1 MPIQEKPSRN
11 EDEYFAKLDAD
22 LIRDQRHKLDR
33 ERNQVERKA
42 HFMKCP
48 KCGADLVETEFH
60 HIKIDR
66 CSECQ
71 GMWLDRGEIEM
82 LEHIDQSNVRQF
94 IRSMFG
100 LKW

>member
-1 MPIQEKPSRN
+1 MDDKKPSRN
-11 EDEYFAKLDAD
+11 EDEYFVKLDAE
-22 LIRDQRHKLDR
+22 LIKDQRSRLDAAR
-33 ERNQVERKA
+33 AATERKS

-66 CSECQ
+66 CSECK
-71 GMWLDRGEIEM
+71 GVWFDAGEIEM
-82 LEHIDQSNVRQF
+82 LEHLDQSEVRGF
-94 IRSMFG
+94 VRSMFG